1 MEQIDSV
8 KINRSLVMMRE
19 CEMLVFRRKLLG
31 DGEIQLDEGQRLTKY
46 KREVTTL
53 IGMCDGPLHV
63 CAMRGIKAGR

>member
-1 MEQIDSV
+1 MNTNELQSPI
-8 KINRSLVMMRE
+8 KIYIN

-31 DGEIQLDEGQRLTKY
+31 EGEIRLDEGQRLTKY